1 MCSPEAGPPRL
12 QVLAPGLNACTL
24 RFDPELLRP
33 LQTDFAHHVQP
44 WLQSPAGQRALQG
57 GRLLRRVLPDRAYAA
72 FSYNDYPLL
81 WIAQHQAD
89 TLARFQRLF
98 RTLALDLLLQDLVQP
113 AHRVRFYAGFF
124 VVGRQAPAPLWHED
138 YASAAPGYTL
148 ITPLYPLAPGHGH
161 LLYRRADGQSACYR
175 YRAGEAVL
183 LGAGLQHSTEP
194 YAPSDQLRVLLSLT
208 MGSDRLSDWPLLA
221 PTIGRQARYFQ
232 LPCGHIRGRCLCRL
246 KQGLFRMVRRQV

>member
-12 QVLAPGLNACTL
+12 RILAPGLNAYTL
-24 RFDPELLRP
+24 RFDAELLRP
-33 LQTDFAHHVQP
+33 LQADFAHVVQP
-44 WLQSPAGQRALQG
+44 WLQSPSGRRALQG
-57 GRLLRRVLPDRAYAA
+57 GGLLRRVLPGRAYAA

-81 WIAQHQAD
+81 WIAQHRAD

-98 RTLALDLLLQDLVQP
+98 RTLALDLLLEDLVQP

-138 YASAAPGYTL
+138 YAVAAPGYTL
-148 ITPLYPLAPGHGH
+148 ITPLYPLAPEHGQ
-161 LLYRRADGQSACYR
+161 LLYQTAAAQTAVYR
-175 YRAGEAVL
+175 YRSGEAVL

-194 YAPSDQLRVLLSLT
+194 YPHSEQLRVLLSLT

-221 PTIGRQARYFQ
+221 PTIGRQAVYFQ
-232 LPCGHIRGRCLCRL
+232 LPCGHIRGRCVCRL
-246 KQGLFRMVRRQV
+246 KHRLQGLLKWSG